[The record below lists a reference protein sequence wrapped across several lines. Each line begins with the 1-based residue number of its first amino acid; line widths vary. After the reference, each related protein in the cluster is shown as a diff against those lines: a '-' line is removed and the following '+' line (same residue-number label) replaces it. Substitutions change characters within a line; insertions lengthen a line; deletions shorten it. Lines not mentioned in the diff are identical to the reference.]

1 MQTQPAAKP
10 SDSLV
15 VTAPGAIAEF
25 ILSLVASVQTYN
37 GVERRADPRF
47 PISIPVKVT
56 PYDTQGNR
64 SREKFVAVT
73 RDMSA
78 SGIAFLHTAPIEEDF
93 WLLEFGHPQAEG
105 VRLVLQVLY
114 RRPVGPL
121 WEIAGRFVNETQS

>member
-1 MQTQPAAKP
+1 MQSESVTKP

-15 VTAPGAIAEF
+15 VTSRGAIAEF
-25 ILSLVASVQTYN
+25 ILGLVASVQTYN

-56 PYDTQGNR
+56 PYNTQGNR

-78 SGIAFLHTAPIEEDF
+78 SGIAFLHTAPVEEDF
-93 WLLEFGHPQAEG
+93 WLLEFGHPQTEG
-105 VRLVLQVLY
+105 VRLALQVLY

-121 WEIAGRFVNETQS
+121 WEIAGRFVTEPQS